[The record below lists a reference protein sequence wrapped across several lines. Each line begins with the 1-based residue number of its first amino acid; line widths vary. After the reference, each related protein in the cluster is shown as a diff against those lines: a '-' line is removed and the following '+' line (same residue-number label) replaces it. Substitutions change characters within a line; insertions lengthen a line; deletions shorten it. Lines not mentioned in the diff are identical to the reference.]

1 MHWTN
6 GDATTGAASI
16 CRVYMC
22 IRFSLVHVDM
32 YMFCAFWCEAMLL
45 VVNIVTCPI
54 GTDCG
59 GSAPVVGVYR
69 QPRLAEGV

>member
-1 MHWTN
+1 M
-6 GDATTGAASI
+6 
-16 CRVYMC
+16 Y
-22 IRFSLVHVDM
+22 M

-59 GSAPVVGVYR
+59 GSVSLYPWLVYIDNQGLQR
-69 QPRLAEGV
+69 AFCLHVAAKHISAILNVT